1 MAGRKAKVT
10 TDKKSRKYQRD
21 RTNVMKKYD
30 ESMANLS
37 TSPPSDLIGIARD
50 VYVKIATELNSSDV
64 IKNIDKNVV
73 VALCQQIQINR
84 TAYRHI
90 YVGIDGKDPEGI
102 QTPIYKA
109 VQGSNG
115 EVIEHLFLGYRK
127 NPAVQTLDSSTA
139 KIKSLCETLGM
150 TPSSR
155 ASLLDI
161 VKDNDGNDN
170 VDLKT
175 LLSVASPNFASG
187 GDSE

>member
-10 TDKKSRKYQRD
+10 IDRNSRKYQRD
-21 RTNVMKKYD
+21 RTTAMQKHDK
-30 ESMANLS
+30 SMSNLS
-37 TSPPSDLIGIARD
+37 TSPPSDLVGIAKD
-50 VYVKIATELNSSDV
+50 VYVKIAAELNDSNV

-90 YVGIDGKDPEGI
+90 YIGIDGKDPEGI

-127 NPAVQTLDSSTA
+127 NPAVQILDSSTA

-161 VKDNDGNDN
+161 IKNDDNDDD
-170 VDLKT
+170 VDLKQ
-175 LLSVASPNFASG
+175 LLSASGPNFTSG
-187 GDSE
+187 GDTE